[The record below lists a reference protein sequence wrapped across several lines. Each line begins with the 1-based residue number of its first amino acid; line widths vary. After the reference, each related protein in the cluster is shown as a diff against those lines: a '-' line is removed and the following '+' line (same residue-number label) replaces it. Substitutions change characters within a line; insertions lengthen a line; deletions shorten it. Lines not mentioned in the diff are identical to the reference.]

1 MYVVPQA
8 LEMIDDIRVAF
19 HELLAEVEWMDEKT
33 RVLAVDK
40 AITRLLYALWYNIFP
55 SALMF
60 EFLYEE

>member
-40 AITRLLYALWYNIFP
+40 AITSLLYALWYNNFP
-55 SALMF
+55 PALMF